1 MNVIVPVKVDII
13 TKLNSSEHIMKDAT
27 HVKHA
32 MVNDTLPNHAQQRQ
46 TQYVGRATGALHV
59 PRELIQTLPSATA
72 AKTATAFRA
81 NTGRTP
87 LPQASQRAL
96 TA

>member
-1 MNVIVPVKVDII
+1 
-13 TKLNSSEHIMKDAT
+13 MKDAT
-27 HVKHA
+27 HVER
-32 MVNDTLPNHAQQRQ
+32 VILDNTLSNHALQLQ
-46 TQYVGRATGALHV
+46 TQNVDCAAHALHV
-59 PRELIQTLPSATA
+59 PRGLIQTLPSATA

-81 NTGRTP
+81 NPGRTP